1 MGRCVRPLSAFLAAC
16 PIRRRLDSIAVWGI
30 QEEFHATQEYVDIV
44 KPNDGASDQVTA
56 LPGAQKCSAVVST
69 LCGNLSW
76 STMRATGISA
86 GVRDLVGVLLEG
98 NRIVSPA
105 RNAQNVVEVRVI
117 FSV

>member
-1 MGRCVRPLSAFLAAC
+1 MSVFLAAG
-16 PIRRRLDSIAVWGI
+16 PIRRLLGSIAVWGM

-44 KPNDGASDQVTA
+44 KPNNGASDQVTA
-56 LPGAQKCSAVVST
+56 LPGVQKCSAVVSP

-76 STMRATGISA
+76 SPVRAIGISA

-105 RNAQNVVEVRVI
+105 RNAQNVVEVRLI
-117 FSV
+117 FTSEWSCY